1 MIESRVDVMESEVMK
16 SGTLES
22 RVIESRVDVMES
34 EVTESGTLESRVTSL
49 ESM

>member
-16 SGTLES
+16 SRTLES

-34 EVTESGTLESRVTSL
+34 EVMGLERWSL
-49 ESM
+49 K